1 MTRRFGIVAALLV
14 IALAAGC
21 GKSAKEHTQGKEAFR
36 LPDSL
41 LAPIAGYHLTVDTY
55 HVTNGGVMANPQ
67 IELHYPSSEIARFVA
82 VKTFGFA
89 KNAYEKVTKEIG
101 RPADGKLVIVG
112 TADLDE
118 YLLMTRKEWWYY
130 GFVKG
135 DTIIFEPLDIMLKR
149 MIAEQAVTNRIAQ
162 AAVNKRSG
170 GKSPFWLKEALASRI
185 AGEIEIL
192 KIQVPEAEK
201 DGRNMNPSPAAI
213 ESAIAAGKDRE
224 DSRVAYYAGCRMLD
238 KLLTMHSMDNVL
250 SFLDRLKEGK
260 SLDEASTVAF
270 GVSYDALIDKIRIDR

>member
-1 MTRRFGIVAALLV
+1 MMRRFGIIVAVLV

-21 GKSAKEHTQGKEAFR
+21 GKGGKERTQGKEAFR
-36 LPDSL
+36 VPDSL
-41 LAPIAGYHLTVDTY
+41 LAPIVGYHLTVDTY

-89 KNAYEKVTKEIG
+89 QKAYEKVTKEIA
-101 RPADGKLVIVG
+101 RPAEGKLIIVG

-149 MIAEQAVTNRIAQ
+149 MIAEQGITNRIAQ
-162 AAVNKRSG
+162 AAVNRRSG

-185 AGEIEIL
+185 ANEIEIL
-192 KIQVPEAEK
+192 KIQMPEAEK

-213 ESAIAAGKDRE
+213 ESAIAAGRNLE
-224 DSRVAYYAGCRMLD
+224 DSRVAYYAACRMLD
-238 KLLTMHSMDNVL
+238 KLLSMHSMDNVL

-260 SLDEASTVAF
+260 TFDEASTVAF
-270 GVSYDALIDKIRIDR
+270 GVSYNALIDTIRIDR

>member
-1 MTRRFGIVAALLV
+1 MRRFGIIGALLV

-21 GKSAKEHTQGKEAFR
+21 GKGAKQHTQGKEAFR

-41 LAPIAGYHLTVDTY
+41 LSPIVGYHLTVDTY
-55 HVTNGGVMANPQ
+55 HVTNGGVMANAQ

-89 KNAYEKVTKEIG
+89 KDAYEKVTKEIA

-112 TADLDE
+112 AADLDE
-118 YLLMTRKEWWYY
+118 YLLMTRKEWWCY

-149 MIAEQAVTNRIAQ
+149 MIAEQGITNRIAQ
-162 AAVNKRSG
+162 AAINKRSG
-170 GKSPFWLKEALASRI
+170 GKSPFWLKEALASRL
-185 AGEIEIL
+185 AGEVEIL
-192 KIQVPEAEK
+192 KIQMPEAEK

-213 ESAIAAGKDRE
+213 ESAIGAEKDRE
-224 DSRVAYYAGCRMLD
+224 DSRVAYYASYRMLD

-250 SFLDRLKEGK
+250 SFFDRLKEGK
-260 SLDEASTVAF
+260 SLDEASKGAF
-270 GVSYDALIDKIRIDR
+270 GVTYDALIDKVRVDR